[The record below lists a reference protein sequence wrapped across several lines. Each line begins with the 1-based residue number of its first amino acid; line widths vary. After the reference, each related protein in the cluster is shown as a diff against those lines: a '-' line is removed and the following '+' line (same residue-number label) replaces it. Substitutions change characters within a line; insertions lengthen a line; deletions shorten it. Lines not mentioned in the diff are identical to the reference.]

1 MSIETKL
8 EQLWNDELPIY
19 VTELGMVTEV
29 NPVQF
34 EKALSPILVT
44 ELGMVIED
52 KPRLYAKALLP
63 ILVTPYVIDAF
74 VTVAGIFAMPVME
87 EFLITSTV
95 GGLVDVT
102 L

>member
-1 MSIETKL
+1 MFANLKL
-8 EQLWNDELPIY
+8 SQLMKALSLMFF
-19 VTELGMVTEV
+19 TELGMITYI
-29 NPVQF
+29 N
-34 EKALSPILVT
+34 AL
-44 ELGMVIED
+44 
-52 KPRLYAKALLP
+52 LYANALLP